1 MTDREF
7 KRLGRAQL
15 LDIIYQLQLQVE
27 ELNQKNQQ
35 LEKDLEDK
43 RLRIDN
49 AGSLAAAALELNG
62 CFSNAQ
68 SAAEQ
73 YLNEIKTL
81 RETAKAER
89 KRLHDQAKAEVA
101 DAHSKAAGIL
111 TDAQEEATGLVSA
124 AQAEA
129 AQIIAEAQE
138 EAAVILRAAKRYQ
151 QDYDAAI
158 EMILREYH
166 QSETD
171 LAGE

>member
-1 MTDREF
+1 MTDKEF

-15 LDIIYQLQLQVE
+15 LDIIYQLQLQVDD
-27 ELNQKNQQ
+27 LTQKNKQ
-35 LEKDLEDK
+35 LENALEDK

-81 RETAKAER
+81 RETTKAER
-89 KRLHDQAKAEVA
+89 QRLHNQAKAEVSE
-101 DAHSKAAGIL
+101 AHLKAAEIVAN
-111 TDAQEEATGLVSA
+111 AQEEATGLVSA

-129 AQIIAEAQE
+129 SQIISDAQE

-166 QSETD
+166 QSEMD
-171 LAGE
+171 S